1 MEKRRVDELHGCGC
15 TRRHRCGSGLGRGHG
30 PWSGRE
36 LGSRCWGANW
46 SGSGS
51 GSGYGLVE
59 STIVRILLL
68 LQRLLR
74 SAAGV
79 ELRVL
84 LAVSGVDVSHVL
96 LMIWVVLIAV
106 GIVARV
112 LLLLRVR

>member
-1 MEKRRVDELHGCGC
+1 M
-15 TRRHRCGSGLGRGHG
+15 
-30 PWSGRE
+30 
-36 LGSRCWGANW
+36 
-46 SGSGS
+46 
-51 GSGYGLVE
+51 E

-84 LAVSGVDVSHVL
+84 LAVSGVDVLHVL
-96 LMIWVVLIAV
+96 LMILVVLIAV

-112 LLLLRVR
+112 LLRVR

>member
-1 MEKRRVDELHGCGC
+1 M
-15 TRRHRCGSGLGRGHG
+15 
-30 PWSGRE
+30 
-36 LGSRCWGANW
+36 
-46 SGSGS
+46 
-51 GSGYGLVE
+51 E

-84 LAVSGVDVSHVL
+84 LAVSGVDVLHVL
-96 LMIWVVLIAV
+96 LMILVVLIAV

>member
-1 MEKRRVDELHGCGC
+1 M
-15 TRRHRCGSGLGRGHG
+15 
-30 PWSGRE
+30 
-36 LGSRCWGANW
+36 
-46 SGSGS
+46 
-51 GSGYGLVE
+51 E

-84 LAVSGVDVSHVL
+84 LAVSRVDVLHVL

-112 LLLLRVR
+112 LLRVR